1 MTAQHFQ
8 AADKTIF
15 TRVTA
20 YGNGNKTVRCSSDPF
35 PAWPQ
40 RSHIPDHVPKLY
52 ELMPKLIDR
61 FLRQIDQASS
71 FLFCIYLMDLRV
83 PARTRQNALLGVA
96 WTDPFEICQDHKCL
110 VASLRR
116 ETNCSTRAQD
126 SPGPPAICGETSSRP
141 DAPSQLEY
149 SQDSANRLRGSGKNT
164 NCCLVRT
171 SKNSKEVGFPERALS
186 TRRW

>member
-1 MTAQHFQ
+1 
-8 AADKTIF
+8 
-15 TRVTA
+15 
-20 YGNGNKTVRCSSDPF
+20 
-35 PAWPQ
+35 
-40 RSHIPDHVPKLY
+40 
-52 ELMPKLIDR
+52 MPKLIDR

-171 SKNSKEVGFPERALS
+171 SKNSRGWLSRESTQHTAVVDCLERAYVDPPCSIGLP
-186 TRRW
+186 